1 MTDYPVDNAQSISSV
16 SDNTPTV
23 GGAGR
28 ATSPNMGPTVMVPG
42 TATTPNPSLVVS
54 APVRAASST
63 TMTAGV

>member
-1 MTDYPVDNAQSISSV
+1 
-16 SDNTPTV
+16 
-23 GGAGR
+23 
-28 ATSPNMGPTVMVPG
+28 MVPG